1 MQMEFQATE
10 AGKRLVATLDFA
22 LMLKDYLVGQCR
34 DGAPQDEVRAAAASL
49 IAWAITGHD
58 VNRPPQSGEELIALA
73 NFIQTHA
80 AIVNAASDACVEKL
94 AKHDSGPAV
103 H

>member
-1 MQMEFQATE
+1 MEFQVTE
-10 AGKRLVATLDFA
+10 AGKRLVANLDFA
-22 LMLKDYLVGQCR
+22 LLLKKYLVERYR
-34 DGAPQDEVRAAAASL
+34 DGMSEEEGRTTAASL

-58 VNRPPQSGEELIALA
+58 VNRPPQSGEELTALA
-73 NFIQTHA
+73 NFIKTHA
-80 AIVNAASDACVEKL
+80 VIVNAASDACVEKL